1 MEVPSLFPYTDNKMV
16 PWSYN
21 CNYVNESVAANILRI
36 EGITRSGRCY
46 ATTIAKRAPPKPVEE
61 LPKQKKLE
69 VTPDVL
75 KESVIEKKASGFLK
89 FIKHSEYSVVE
100 KLNKLPTHISLLAFL
115 LNSKPH
121 RNALMTVLNEAYV
134 AHNISVEKVD

>member
-1 MEVPSLFPYTDNKMV
+1 MK
-16 PWSYN
+16 
-21 CNYVNESVAANILRI
+21 
-36 EGITRSGRCY
+36 GKCY
-46 ATTIAKRAPPKPVEE
+46 APTTTKMAPPKPVEE

-69 VTPDVL
+69 VTPDVM
-75 KESVIEKKASGFLK
+75 KESIIEKEASGYLK
-89 FIKHSEYSVVE
+89 FIKHSEYRVVE
-100 KLNKLPTHISLLAFL
+100 KLNKLPTHISLLALL